1 MSKKKKKL
9 RKNHFISSENHF
21 WKAPCTTT
29 PNTHEQQQHNLTGKN
44 FFEIDWATINSF
56 INVNL
61 KETPAKELPER
72 KGIIPSEM
80 KRKNKPKEISHNI
93 YTSNQLNKPG
103 KQNTLGHVP
112 GTVMGLRLSKLRK
125 GLFYR
130 HVIYIDKTTSR
141 QDVSENC
148 IRRIRS

>member
-1 MSKKKKKL
+1 
-9 RKNHFISSENHF
+9 
-21 WKAPCTTT
+21 
-29 PNTHEQQQHNLTGKN
+29 
-44 FFEIDWATINSF
+44 
-56 INVNL
+56 
-61 KETPAKELPER
+61 LPER
-72 KGIIPSEM
+72 KGIIPSEK

-112 GTVMGLRLSKLRK
+112 GTVMGPRLSKLRK